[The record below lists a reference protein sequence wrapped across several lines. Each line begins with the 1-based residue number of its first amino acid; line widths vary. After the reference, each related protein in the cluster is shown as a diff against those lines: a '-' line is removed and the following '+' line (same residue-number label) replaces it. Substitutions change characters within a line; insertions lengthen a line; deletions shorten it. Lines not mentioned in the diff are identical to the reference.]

1 MNSIM
6 PRLDLT
12 DSVSIIFSLILL
24 QARAEAAGP
33 DEEGGVVRMCVEG
46 GGKPVWI
53 EAFSPGAKSFNYQ
66 RKLSFIKYLTDTM
79 VVFGCQ

>member
-33 DEEGGVVRMCVEG
+33 DEEGGLCVCAWRGEG
-46 GGKPVWI
+46 SQSGLRHSAL
-53 EAFSPGAKSFNYQ
+53 ELN
-66 RKLSFIKYLTDTM
+66 LSITRENCHLLNI
-79 VVFGCQ
+79 

>member
-1 MNSIM
+1 MNNIM

-33 DEEGGVVRMCVEG
+33 DEKGGVCMCVEG
-46 GGKPVWI
+46 EGSQSGLRHSAL
-53 EAFSPGAKSFNYQ
+53 ELN
-66 RKLSFIKYLTDTM
+66 LSITRENCHLLNI
-79 VVFGCQ
+79 

>member
-1 MNSIM
+1 MNNIM

-33 DEEGGVVRMCVEG
+33 DEEGGCACVRGG

-53 EAFSPGAKSFNYQ
+53 EAFTPGAKSFNHQ

-79 VVFGCQ
+79 LFGCQ

>member
-1 MNSIM
+1 MNNIM

-33 DEEGGVVRMCVEG
+33 DEEGGARMCVEG
-46 GGKPVWI
+46 EGSQSGLRH
-53 EAFSPGAKSFNYQ
+53 SPLGLN
-66 RKLSFIKYLTDTM
+66 LSIIRENCHLLNI
-79 VVFGCQ
+79 

>member
-24 QARAEAAGP
+24 RARAEAAGP
-33 DEEGGVVRMCVEG
+33 DEG
-46 GGKPVWI
+46 GGSYVCGGGGEPVWM
-53 EAFSPGAKSFNYQ
+53 EAFTPGAKSFNHK
-66 RKLSFIKYLTDTM
+66 RKLSFIKYLTDAA
-79 VVFGCQ
+79 VFGCW

>member
-24 QARAEAAGP
+24 QARAEAASP
-33 DEEGGVVRMCVEG
+33 DGGGGEGGEGMCVEG
-46 GGKPVWI
+46 MCVEGEG
-53 EAFSPGAKSFNYQ
+53 SQSGL
-66 RKLSFIKYLTDTM
+66 RHLSLEQNLSITGENCHLLNI
-79 VVFGCQ
+79 